1 MAVEVCN
8 GWLGGVL
15 FVCREVCMQ
24 AKLRVLPLY
33 SVGVGSDWE
42 GGLGGVKLS
51 AKQRLE
57 LETRGN
63 FVRSCGDGRNLGRS
77 LDPVLAWHLGVGK

>member
-1 MAVEVCN
+1 
-8 GWLGGVL
+8 
-15 FVCREVCMQ
+15 MQ

-33 SVGVGSDWE
+33 SAGAGSDWE
-42 GGLGGVKLS
+42 CGVGGVKLS

-63 FVRSCGDGRNLGRS
+63 FVRSYGDERNLGRN
-77 LDPVLAWHLGVGK
+77 LDPVLAWHLGMGK